1 MTADLIRI
9 LVADD
14 HQVVR
19 EGIRVVLSN
28 APDLTIVGEAAT
40 GREAIAMA
48 SALRPDVV
56 VMDITM
62 PEMDGVAATKEIV
75 AADKSIRVLV
85 LTMHED
91 DGHVARA
98 LAAGAAG
105 YLVKSDADR
114 DLGRAI
120 RAVAHGGT
128 FVRPASVRS
137 AGTTRGDRSVR
148 AERERFEHLTARERD
163 VLRRVALGY
172 SAPEIGE
179 QLKISSKTV
188 DTYKHRI
195 QEKLDLEHRPDYVQ
209 FALRIGLLKASAE
222 TAEARQAEGSER
234 RG

>member
-14 HQVVR
+14 YRVVR
-19 EGIRVVLSN
+19 AGIRAVLS
-28 APDLTIVGEAAT
+28 AASDMSIVGEAVN
-40 GREAIAMA
+40 GREAVAMA
-48 SALRPDVV
+48 RSLRPDVV
-56 VMDITM
+56 VMDLTM

-85 LTMHED
+85 LTMHDD
-91 DGHVARA
+91 DGHVALA

-114 DLGRAI
+114 DLPRAI
-120 RAVAHGGT
+120 RAIVHGGT

-137 AGTTRGDRSVR
+137 ARTAADDRSVR
-148 AERERFEHLTARERD
+148 GERERFEHLTARERD

-179 QLKISSKTV
+179 QLSISPKTV

-195 QEKLDLEHRPDYVQ
+195 QEKLDLERRRDYVQ
-209 FALRIGLLKASAE
+209 FALRIGLLTPSTESADSRH
-222 TAEARQAEGSER
+222 AERSDSGA
-234 RG
+234 